1 VSTSTSQPA
10 ATASLGAA
18 GDRPAT
24 PPAAQ
29 PAPSPAAGAAGE
41 LFNAARWLLGRPAAS
56 TPDRVA
62 VTAIGLDGTASD
74 VTYRELDDLA
84 WQAAGAL
91 LAAGIRA
98 EERLLLCMADTPE
111 LIALFLGGL
120 YIGAVPVPVS
130 TMATARDLAALAS
143 DSKARLLAVS
153 AEFAAAAIDAA
164 GASSVREV
172 VISGETSDLAPL
184 LVPARARTAA
194 RVRTLRGFLAAAGP
208 IDLASAR
215 GAEPTLADSPA
226 FWLYTS
232 GTTGTPK
239 AAMHRHGSLRS
250 TALTYGADVLGIR
263 PDDVCYSAAKFFFA
277 YGLGNTL
284 TFPFSVGARSIL
296 DRARATPPR
305 LANVLTSIRPTLFFG
320 APTAYAAMLAADLPQ
335 DAFAS
340 VRLAVSA
347 GESLPA
353 DLHNR
358 FTSRFGV
365 EVLDG
370 IGSTEALHIFLSNRP
385 GRVRPGTTG
394 EVVPGYELRIEDA
407 DGQSV
412 PDGEPGSLH
421 VKGDSI
427 ATGYWCRSEV
437 SRRVFRGEWLRTG
450 DIYARDA
457 DGFYTCLGR
466 SDDVLKVGGMWVS
479 PAEVETRLRAHPCVE
494 QAVVVA
500 VPDSDGLDKP
510 VACVVASAG
519 TEPTED
525 ELIAFCRAGLSAFKR
540 PRRIMFLPEF
550 PLTATGKVQRFRLRQ
565 HALAQLANSQL
576 TPAQPVLSQPA
587 SAVATASPG
596 ATADPGAAADLA

>member
-1 VSTSTSQPA
+1 MSSHMVFPRHQPQVPGAGPEQHGHSA
-10 ATASLGAA
+10 A
-18 GDRPAT
+18 
-24 PPAAQ
+24 
-29 PAPSPAAGAAGE
+29 AAGE
-41 LFNAARWLLGRPAAS
+41 LFNAAHWLLGRHAAA
-56 TPDRVA
+56 TPERIA
-62 VTAIGLDGTASD
+62 VTAVDHDGSATD
-74 VTYRELDDLA
+74 VSYRQLDDLA
-84 WQAAGAL
+84 WQAAAAL
-91 LAAGIRA
+91 VAAGVRA

-111 LIALFLGGL
+111 LVALFLGGL

-130 TMATARDLAALAS
+130 TMATATDLATLAR
-143 DSKARLLAVS
+143 DSKAAFLAVS
-153 AEFAAAAIDAA
+153 SEFVAAAVDAA
-164 GASSVREV
+164 GLPGVREV
-172 VISGETSDLAPL
+172 IVAGETTDLEPL
-184 LVPARARTAA
+184 LVPQRARTAA

-208 IDLASAR
+208 VDLAAAR
-215 GAEPTLADSPA
+215 DAGPTLADSPA

-239 AAMHRHGSLRS
+239 AAMHRHGSLRT
-250 TALTYGADVLGIR
+250 TALTYAADVLGIR

-284 TFPFSVGARSIL
+284 TFPFSVGARTIL

-305 LANVLTSIRPTLFFG
+305 LASVLASTRPTLFFG
-320 APTAYAAMLAADLPQ
+320 APTAYAAMLAADLPE

-347 GESLPA
+347 GESFPA
-353 DLHNR
+353 DLHRR

-365 EVLDG
+365 EILDG

-385 GRVRPGTTG
+385 GRVRPATTG
-394 EVVPGYELRIEDA
+394 EVVAGYQLRVEDT
-407 DGQSV
+407 DGNGV
-412 PDGEPGSLH
+412 ADGEPGSLW

-450 DIYARDA
+450 DIYARDR

-479 PAEVETRLRAHPCVE
+479 PAEVETRLRAHPAVE

-500 VPDSDGLDKP
+500 VPDADGLHKP
-510 VACVVASAG
+510 VACVVTRNG
-519 TEPTED
+519 TQATED

-540 PRRIMFLPEF
+540 PRRVLFLPEF
-550 PLTATGKVQRFRLRQ
+550 PLTATGKVQRFRLRE
-565 HALAQLANSQL
+565 HALGTLSAPPDPPTAPPDPP
-576 TPAQPVLSQPA
+576 TAPPDPATAPPDPA
-587 SAVATASPG
+587 SVR
-596 ATADPGAAADLA
+596 ADPA

>member
-1 VSTSTSQPA
+1 VSTSASQHE
-10 ATASLGAA
+10 AA
-18 GDRPAT
+18 GDE
-24 PPAAQ
+24 AASQ
-29 PAPSPAAGAAGE
+29 QTAPQQTAVSTAGE
-41 LFNAARWLLGRPAAS
+41 LFNAAHWLLGRHAAA

-62 VTAIGLDGTASD
+62 VTAIDHDGSASD

-84 WQAAGAL
+84 WQAASAL
-91 LAAGIRA
+91 VAAGVRA

-130 TMATARDLAALAS
+130 TMATARDLATLVR
-143 DSKARLLAVS
+143 DSKARFLAVS
-153 AEFAAAAIDAA
+153 TEFVAAAVDAA
-164 GASSVREV
+164 RVPGLREV
-172 VISGETSDLAPL
+172 VVTGETSDTGALLAPE
-184 LVPARARTAA
+184 RARTGV
-194 RVRTLRGFLAAAGP
+194 RVRTLQEFLAAAGP
-208 IDLASAR
+208 ADLAAAR

-232 GTTGTPK
+232 GTTGRPK
-239 AAMHRHGSLRS
+239 AAMHRHGSLRT

-263 PDDVCYSAAKFFFA
+263 PDDVCYSAAKIFFA

-284 TFPFSVGARSIL
+284 TFPFSAGARSIL

-305 LANVLTSIRPTLFFG
+305 LASVLASTRPTLFFG
-320 APTAYAAMLAADLPQ
+320 APTAYAALLAAQAPA

-353 DLHNR
+353 DLYKR

-365 EVLDG
+365 DVLDG

-407 DGQSV
+407 DGRCV
-412 PDGEPGSLH
+412 ADGEPGSLY

-437 SRRVFRGEWLRTG
+437 SRKVFRGEWLRTG
-450 DIYARDA
+450 DIYARDP
-457 DGFYTCLGR
+457 DGYYTCLGR

-479 PAEVETRLRAHPCVE
+479 PAEVETRLRAHPAVE

-500 VPDSDGLDKP
+500 IPDSDGLDKP
-510 VACVVASAG
+510 VACVVIRNG
-519 TEPTED
+519 TRATED

-540 PRRIMFLPEF
+540 PRRVLFLPQF
-550 PLTATGKVQRFRLRQ
+550 PLTATGKVQRFRLRE
-565 HALAQLANSQL
+565 HALGTL
-576 TPAQPVLSQPA
+576 TSPEDPAASPA
-587 SAVATASPG
+587 PPAAPSATAAGS
-596 ATADPGAAADLA
+596 A

>member
-1 VSTSTSQPA
+1 M
-10 ATASLGAA
+10 
-18 GDRPAT
+18 
-24 PPAAQ
+24 
-29 PAPSPAAGAAGE
+29 
-41 LFNAARWLLGRPAAS
+41 
-56 TPDRVA
+56 
-62 VTAIGLDGTASD
+62 
-74 VTYRELDDLA
+74 
-84 WQAAGAL
+84 
-91 LAAGIRA
+91 RA

-111 LIALFLGGL
+111 LVALFLGGL

-130 TMATARDLAALAS
+130 TMATARDLATLAA
-143 DSKARLLAVS
+143 DSKAAFLAVS
-153 AEFAAAAIDAA
+153 QEFVAAAVDA
-164 GASSVREV
+164 VTVPCIREV
-172 VISGETSDLAPL
+172 VVAGQISDVRPL
-184 LVPARARTAA
+184 LPPLDTRSARPARSAA
-194 RVRTLRGFLAAAGP
+194 RMRTLSGFLAAAGP
-208 IDLASAR
+208 ADEDAAR
-215 GAEPTLADSPA
+215 NADPTLADSPA

-250 TALTYGADVLGIR
+250 TALTYGADVLGIG

-284 TFPFSVGARSIL
+284 TFPFSVGARAIL
-296 DRARATPPR
+296 DPARATPPR
-305 LANVLTSIRPTLFFG
+305 LASVLAITRPTLFFG
-320 APTAYAAMLAADLPQ
+320 APTAYAAMLAADLPP

-347 GESLPA
+347 GESFPA
-353 DLHNR
+353 DLHKR

-407 DGQSV
+407 SGQSV
-412 PDGEPGSLH
+412 PDGEPGSLY

-427 ATGYWCRSEV
+427 ATGYWCRSAV
-437 SRRVFRGEWLRTG
+437 TRKVFRGEWLRTG

-457 DGFYTCLGR
+457 DGYYTCLGR

-479 PAEVETRLRAHPCVE
+479 PAEVETRLRAHPDVE

-500 VPDSDGLDKP
+500 VPDRDGLDKP
-510 VACVVASAG
+510 VACVVARAG

-540 PRRIMFLPEF
+540 PRRVLFLPEF
-550 PLTATGKVQRFRLRQ
+550 PLTATGKVQRFRLRD
-565 HALAQLANSQL
+565 HALAH
-576 TPAQPVLSQPA
+576 PD
-587 SAVATASPG
+587 
-596 ATADPGAAADLA
+596 TADPA

>member
-1 VSTSTSQPA
+1 VSTSTQPPA
-10 ATASLGAA
+10 VGAA
-18 GDRPAT
+18 V
-24 PPAAQ
+24 
-29 PAPSPAAGAAGE
+29 SAAGAE
-41 LFNAARWLLGRPAAS
+41 QFNAAHWLLGRHAAA

-62 VTAIGLDGTASD
+62 VTAVGLDGSASD

-84 WQAAGAL
+84 WQAAAAL
-91 LAAGIRA
+91 VAAGVRA

-111 LIALFLGGL
+111 LLALFLGGL

-130 TMATARDLAALAS
+130 TMATASDLATLAS
-143 DSKARLLAVS
+143 DSRAYFLAVS
-153 AEFAAAAIDAA
+153 TEFAAAATDAA
-164 GASSVREV
+164 GVRSVREV
-172 VISGETSDLAPL
+172 VVAGETSDLEPL
-184 LVPARARTAA
+184 LAPRRARTAA
-194 RVRTLRGFLAAAGP
+194 RVRTLRGFLAAAGAA
-208 IDLASAR
+208 DLVAAR
-215 GAEPTLADSPA
+215 GCEPTLADSPA

-239 AAMHRHGSLRS
+239 AAMHRHGSLRT
-250 TALTYGADVLGIR
+250 TALTYGTDVLGIR

-284 TFPFSVGARSIL
+284 TFPFSAGARSIL

-305 LANVLTSIRPTLFFG
+305 LASVLASTRPTLFFG
-320 APTAYAAMLAADLPQ
+320 APTAYAAMLAADLPP

-347 GESLPA
+347 GESFPA
-353 DLHNR
+353 DLHQR

-394 EVVPGYELRIEDA
+394 EVVPGYELRIEDGA
-407 DGQSV
+407 GRSV
-412 PDGEPGSLH
+412 PDGEPGSLY

-427 ATGYWCRSEV
+427 ATGYWCRSAV

-479 PAEVETRLRAHPCVE
+479 PAEVETRLRAHPAVE

-500 VPDSDGLDKP
+500 VPDGDGLDKP
-510 VACVVASAG
+510 VACVVARTG
-519 TEPTED
+519 TDPTED

-540 PRRIMFLPEF
+540 PRRVLFLPEF
-550 PLTATGKVQRFRLRQ
+550 PLTATGKVQRFRLRD
-565 HALAQLANSQL
+565 HALAQVALAQVAL
-576 TPAQPVLSQPA
+576 AQVTADQAPAAQV
-587 SAVATASPG
+587 TAS
-596 ATADPGAAADLA
+596 DPA

>member
-1 VSTSTSQPA
+1 VSASTSQNEVA
-10 ATASLGAA
+10 LG
-18 GDRPAT
+18 
-24 PPAAQ
+24 Q
-29 PAPSPAAGAAGE
+29 PASQPPVADE
-41 LFNAARWLLGRPAAS
+41 LFNAAHWLLGRHAAA

-62 VTAIGLDGTASD
+62 VTAIGHDGSASD

-91 LAAGIRA
+91 VAAGVRA

-130 TMATARDLAALAS
+130 TMATARDLATLAR
-143 DSKARLLAVS
+143 DSKARFLAVS

-164 GASSVREV
+164 GVPGVREV
-172 VISGETSDLAPL
+172 VVMGETSATEPLLAPE
-184 LVPARARTAA
+184 RGGTAA

-208 IDLASAR
+208 ADLAAAR
-215 GAEPTLADSPA
+215 HAEPTLADSPA

-239 AAMHRHGSLRS
+239 AAMHRHGSLRT

-284 TFPFSVGARSIL
+284 TFPFSVGARGIL
-296 DRARATPPR
+296 DSARATPPR
-305 LANVLTSIRPTLFFG
+305 LASVLASTRPTLFFG
-320 APTAYAAMLAADLPQ
+320 APTAYAAMLAADLPE

-353 DLHNR
+353 DLHKR
-358 FTSRFGV
+358 FTSAFGV

-407 DGQSV
+407 EGRSV
-412 PDGEPGSLH
+412 PDGEPGSLY

-437 SRRVFRGEWLRTG
+437 SRKVFRGEWLRTG
-450 DIYARDA
+450 DIYARDS
-457 DGFYTCLGR
+457 DGYYTCLGR

-479 PAEVETRLRAHPCVE
+479 PAEVETRLRAHFAVE

-510 VACVVASAG
+510 VACVVTRNGAQA
-519 TEPTED
+519 TED

-540 PRRIMFLPEF
+540 PRRVLFLPEF
-550 PLTATGKVQRFRLRQ
+550 PLTATGKVQRFRLRE
-565 HALAQLANSQL
+565 HAIGALAA
-576 TPAQPVLSQPA
+576 P
-587 SAVATASPG
+587 
-596 ATADPGAAADLA
+596 ADPA